1 MILMKIQGG
10 LGNQMFQWACGRSLS
25 IERHCSLI
33 IDTSSFIADRK
44 RSFRLPL
51 FNKINQAIFTSEVF
65 VLNTSISG
73 FTQITDDFKTF
84 DFSRGEIHMNG
95 YWQSELFFKNI
106 KKVIEEDFNLINYE
120 YILRKYP
127 IIDRT
132 ISLHIRRGDYVT
144 SNGYHPVQ
152 PLSYYEKALDIIG
165 DWNKLLVFSD
175 DIEWCKNN
183 LNFDKVQFVEE
194 ANEFETLYLMSHVQD
209 NIIANSSFSWWGA
222 WLNKNP
228 QKRVIAPNLWF
239 GEISGICTDYIVP
252 NTWIKI

>member
-1 MILMKIQGG
+1 MILMRIQGG

-25 IERHCSLI
+25 IERHCPLI
-33 IDTSSFIADRK
+33 IDISSFIADRK
-44 RSFRLPL
+44 RSFRLSL
-51 FNKINQAIFTSEVF
+51 FNRINQAISTSEVS
-65 VLNTSISG
+65 VSNTFISG
-73 FTQITDDFKTF
+73 FTHIPDDFQTF
-84 DFSRGEIHMNG
+84 DFPQGEIHMNG

-106 KKVIEEDFNLINYE
+106 KKVIDEDFNLSNYE
-120 YILRKYP
+120 YILQKYP

-132 ISLHIRRGDYVT
+132 ISLHIRRDDYVT

-175 DIEWCKNN
+175 DIEWCKSN
-183 LNFDKVQFVEE
+183 LNFDKIQFIEE

-228 QKRVIAPNLWF
+228 QKRVIAPKLWF

>member
-1 MILMKIQGG
+1 MIPITLSRKNLTTGVIEEIKLSKQKSTINFSSAST
-10 LGNQMFQWACGRSLS
+10 LNISNRLLIDGNLV
-25 IERHCSLI
+25 
-33 IDTSSFIADRK
+33 DTANSVI
-44 RSFRLPL
+44 
-51 FNKINQAIFTSEVF
+51 
-65 VLNTSISG
+65 
-73 FTQITDDFKTF
+73 
-84 DFSRGEIHMNG
+84 DFSGLTFAGLNITLSQDSVKGDVVSGGMITSG
-95 YWQSELFFKNI
+95 DVLFFKNI
-106 KKVIEEDFNLINYE
+106 NKVIDEDFNLSNYE
-120 YILRKYP
+120 YILQKYP

-132 ISLHIRRGDYVT
+132 ISLHIRRDDYVT

-175 DIEWCKNN
+175 DIEWCKSN
-183 LNFDKVQFVEE
+183 LNFDKIQFVEE

-228 QKRVIAPNLWF
+228 QKRVIAPKLWF